1 MSRSFA
7 ALDCQ
12 KRHLNCF
19 RNYVPLLPAHVRGVT
34 EGPLLAPSRLRG
46 QYATAEGRQDV
57 TQRGR
62 SICYQLP
69 ANSFYPC

>member
-34 EGPLLAPSRLRG
+34 EGPLLAQS
-46 QYATAEGRQDV
+46 GR
-57 TQRGR
+57 
-62 SICYQLP
+62 
-69 ANSFYPC
+69 